1 MYPLL
6 SPPIRQ
12 DSDGSCSPI
21 PSPVRGRVRL
31 LYPISAADRG
41 GFFMLN
47 FIYNPI
53 AGKGRAQRGRASVE
67 KLLNARG
74 VAFCFHETKG
84 KGDGREIARRLTRA
98 GETEIIAMGGDGTV
112 HEVLNGLEDPSC
124 VNMGIIPCGSGDD
137 FAAAIGVPSDP
148 EEAVKLI
155 LSGKTKPTDYMDCS
169 GVRGMNIIGA
179 GIDVEI
185 LRRCSRAKFLKGS
198 LNYFASLIV
207 SLLKFNFYHFST
219 RINGNETKH
228 EGLIV
233 CICNGK
239 RFGGG
244 ISICPEAVC
253 DDGLLNVVMVEDVKK
268 SMIPGA
274 LVRLMRGSI
283 LKQRFTRHE
292 LTKHMRAEFEGGVTV
307 QIDGELYDDL
317 PFDVRVVEDGMNMY
331 RN

>member
-1 MYPLL
+1 MYPYLPPINQTPTEAV
-6 SPPIRQ
+6 PPIR
-12 DSDGSCSPI
+12 SPAK
-21 PSPVRGRVRL
+21 GRACL

-41 GFFMLN
+41 GFSMLN

-53 AGKGRAQRGRASVE
+53 AGKGRAQRCRASVE
-67 KLLNARG
+67 KLLSARG
-74 VAFCFHETKG
+74 VAFCFHETTECG
-84 KGDGREIARRLTRA
+84 NAREIARRLTRA
-98 GETEIIAMGGDGTV
+98 GETDIIAMGGDGTV

-137 FAAAIGVPSDP
+137 FAAAIGIPSDS

-155 LSGKTKPTDYMDCS
+155 LNGKTKPTDYMDCS

-185 LRRCSRAKFLKGS
+185 LRRCSKAKLLKGS
-198 LNYFASLIV
+198 LNYFVSLIV
-207 SLLKFNFYHFST
+207 SLLKFNFYRFRT
-219 RINGNETKH
+219 QINGSDKAH

-274 LVRLMRGSI
+274 LVRLMQGSI

-292 LTKHMRAEFEGGVTV
+292 LTKHMRAEFEGNITV
-307 QIDGELYDDL
+307 QIDGELYDGL
-317 PFDVRVVEDGMNMY
+317 PFDVHVVEGGLNMY